1 MNKHVLKIHKELEE
15 TKARLARQHK
25 RVSNL
30 FISLNYFKL
39 CFTNLHAVR
48 LTHSWFGEGLNKYI
62 FQEACLQTW
71 SSVALRHQKLD
82 VCSQS
87 TFLVVDIT

>member
-30 FISLNYFKL
+30 FVIFNNFKL
-39 CFTNLHAVR
+39 SYTNQHAVR
-48 LTHSWFGEGLNKYI
+48 LTHVWFWEGLNKYVY
-62 FQEACLQTW
+62 QEAHLQTCDH
-71 SSVALRHQKLD
+71 L
-82 VCSQS
+82 
-87 TFLVVDIT
+87 